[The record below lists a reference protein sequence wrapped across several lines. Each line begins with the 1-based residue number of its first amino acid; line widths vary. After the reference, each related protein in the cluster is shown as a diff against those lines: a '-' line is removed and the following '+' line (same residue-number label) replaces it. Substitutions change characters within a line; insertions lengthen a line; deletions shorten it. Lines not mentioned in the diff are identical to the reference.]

1 MSDTPRSKP
10 AIDGT
15 AVDGAA
21 PGTGAVDGTAVREAE
36 RRIAG
41 RVHRTPLVRSQTLDR
56 LAGCTL
62 LLKAENLQRTGS
74 FKARG
79 NLNRLLALSDVE
91 RRRGVVAASAGNHA
105 QGLAW
110 AAREVGAPC
119 TVVMPTTAPAVKLG
133 ATRAYGAEVEQIG
146 TIYDDCEARAAEIAA
161 TRGMTLVHPC
171 TDPDVVAGH
180 GTVGLEMLADAP
192 DVDTLVVPVGGGG
205 LISGIALAEQAVRE
219 ARPHGGATSR
229 QVRIVGVQPEGSA
242 PMLRS
247 LEAGRPVVLDRVA
260 TIADGLAGRE
270 VYASTLDVVAR
281 CTEGIVL
288 VSEQE
293 MLDAMLLLMTRSKLV
308 VEPSGAAGV
317 AALLAGRIAVDPA
330 TRVACVLSGG
340 NQDPDL
346 LARWI
351 LRGVEGAAVAH

>member
-1 MSDTPRSKP
+1 MCRRHRPDPGDTPTPTP
-10 AIDGT
+10 AIE
-15 AVDGAA
+15 
-21 PGTGAVDGTAVREAE
+21 PSAVREAA

-41 RVHRTPLVRSQTLDR
+41 RLHRTPLVHCGTLDR

-79 NLNRLLALSDVE
+79 NLNRLLRLSDAE

-110 AAREVGAPC
+110 AARDLGAPC
-119 TVVMPTTAPAVKLG
+119 TIVMPTTAPLAKLD
-133 ATRAYGAEVEQIG
+133 ATRAYGATVERVG
-146 TIYDDCEARAAEIAA
+146 TIYDDCEARAAAIAA
-161 TRGMTLVHPC
+161 ASGMTLVHPC

-180 GTVGLEMLADAP
+180 GTVGLEILEEQP
-192 DVDTLVVPVGGGG
+192 GVDIIVVPVGGGG
-205 LISGIALAEQAVRE
+205 LISGIALAAQAVR
-219 ARPHGGATSR
+219 AAHPTGDPPPRR
-229 QVRIVGVQPEGSA
+229 VRIVGVQPEGSA

-247 LEAGRPVVLDRVA
+247 LEAGHLVALDHVA

-270 VYASTLDVVAR
+270 VYALTLDLVAR
-281 CTEGIVL
+281 WTEGIVL

-293 MLDAMLLLMTRSKLV
+293 MLDAMLLLMTRAKLV
-308 VEPSGAAGV
+308 AEPSGAAGL
-317 AALLAGRIAVDPA
+317 AALLAGRVPVEPSS
-330 TRVACVLSGG
+330 TVACVLSGG

-351 LRGVEGAAVAH
+351 AGGVEGAAIAH